1 MRIFNYCPSCGSKE
15 IIFDSIKKYNCK
27 ECSFTFFHNVAAAV
41 AGILEYDH
49 KILLVRRGEEPG
61 KGRIDLPGGFIDPN
75 ESAED
80 ALKREIKEELKIDI
94 KELKYLDSF
103 PNIYVYKEIVYD
115 VCDLFFYS
123 KITTLPVDFDKDEIE
138 ELILLNRSEIPIDK
152 VVFESTK
159 NCLRQFCNI

>member
-123 KITTLPVDFDKDEIE
+123 EINSPPTDFDRREIE